1 MVDFDPYESAKRMN
15 DEAALDSWRRYEEAL
30 LSAPVIAINPHPY
43 LQYEYPDQT
52 NEYGA
57 LPGIWEESIR
67 QVLQMYEGSFAQA
80 FAAFSN
86 EVKLEKRSY
95 TPPFA
100 YQRGGPFSYPTD
112 LLQLVMDEKWL
123 ASLGAPVAAGLMVNA
138 ITEASRKLRQW
149 WNDHRVP
156 ESEQILPSH
165 SPAIIRAVV
174 ESEAHRCFPNLMPGT
189 ATIESTLPLDAD
201 YPVNGSL
208 FRVTL
213 PYANGTIIFLVDDR
227 LRRPSIFRTSP
238 AGTRK
243 LDASCWLEDETS
255 GGVSSC

>member
-1 MVDFDPYESAKRMN
+1 MQRHS
-15 DEAALDSWRRYEEAL
+15 
-30 LSAPVIAINPHPY
+30 
-43 LQYEYPDQT
+43 
-52 NEYGA
+52 
-57 LPGIWEESIR
+57 LP
-67 QVLQMYEGSFAQA
+67 FP
-80 FAAFSN
+80 N
-86 EVKLEKRSY
+86 EVKLEKRPY
-95 TPPFA
+95 IPPFA

-112 LLQLVMDEKWL
+112 LLQLVMDQKWL

-149 WNDHRVP
+149 WNDHKVP

-165 SPAIIRAVV
+165 SPTIVRAVV

-189 ATIESTLPLDAD
+189 ATIESILPLDAD

-208 FRVTL
+208 FRVTVT
-213 PYANGTIIFLVDDR
+213 YANCTIIFLVDDR

-238 AGTRK
+238 AGTRR

-255 GGVSSC
+255 GGVRIA